1 MEKTFTAREVL
12 TYLYAEAKWE
22 EDVDGDIDNNGR
34 TAMYVNHDIRIS
46 DHLLSELLDMAGITH
61 IYESPLEALA
71 RANKEDNGL
80 PEPPKAPEPEIIF

>member
-1 MEKTFTAREVL
+1 MTKTFTARDVL
-12 TYLYAEAKWE
+12 THLYAEAKWE

-34 TAMYVNHDIRIS
+34 ATNYTHHDIRIS

-61 IYESPLEALA
+61 IYSSPLDALA

-80 PEPPKAPEPEIIF
+80 QEPARAPEPDIIF